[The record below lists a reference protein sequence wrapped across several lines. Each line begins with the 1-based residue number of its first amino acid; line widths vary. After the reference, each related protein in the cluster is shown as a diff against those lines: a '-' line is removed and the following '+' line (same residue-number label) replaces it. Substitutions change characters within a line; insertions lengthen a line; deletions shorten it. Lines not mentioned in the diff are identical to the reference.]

1 MAKTAKPSASADG
14 GEAPPGDSPTRQTGP
29 GESPA
34 PTTVLRIR
42 SLMPSLAPAEQRVAQ
57 RIVDDPERVAASS
70 ITQLAKDCDTSEA
83 TVIRFCRTIDFTG
96 YRELRLALATEA
108 GQARGAGITARE
120 VAGDINPD
128 DTLVT
133 VVEKIAYTD
142 ARAVE
147 DTAAQLDTAVLQAV
161 VERMA
166 QARRVD
172 IYGVGASAFVAA
184 DLQQKLHRI
193 GVTSFAWSDTHVM
206 LTSAALLG
214 EDDVALAVSHTGST
228 IDTINALAEARRRGA
243 TTVAVTNFPRSPI
256 SEAADH
262 ILTTAARETT
272 FRSGATASR
281 LAQLT
286 VIDCLF
292 VGLAQSRY
300 ADSRTALAT
309 TYDAVR
315 GLRVGETRR
324 RPGPRGADE
333 ASEAGEAGG
342 PAGGTGEPPNGGG
355 TP

>member
-1 MAKTAKPSASADG
+1 MAKTAKPPNTHEGGAAGGEGTTGLFGRDDSAS
-14 GEAPPGDSPTRQTGP
+14 
-29 GESPA
+29 

-42 SLMPSLAPAEQRVAQ
+42 SLLPSLAPAEQRVAQ
-57 RIVDDPERVAASS
+57 RIIADPEGVAASS
-70 ITQLAKDCDTSEA
+70 ITQLAKDCATSEA

-96 YRELRLALATEA
+96 YRELRLALAAEA
-108 GQARGAGITARE
+108 GQARGAGISTRE
-120 VAGDINPD
+120 FAGDINPD

-133 VVEKIAYTD
+133 VVQKIAYTD

-147 DTAAQLDTAVLQAV
+147 DTAVQLDIEVLQAV

-166 QARRVD
+166 VARRID
-172 IYGVGASAFVAA
+172 IYGVGASGFVAA

-193 GVTSFAWSDTHVM
+193 GITSFAWSDTHVM
-206 LTSAALLG
+206 LTSAALLC
-214 EDDVALAVSHTGST
+214 EDDVALAVSHTGTT
-228 IDTINALAEARRRGA
+228 IDTIDALTEARRRGA
-243 TTVAVTNFPRSPI
+243 TTVAITNFPRSPI

-262 ILTTAARETT
+262 VLTTAARETT

-300 ADSRTALAT
+300 ADSRSALAT

-315 GLRVGETRR
+315 GLRVGEDRR
-324 RPGPRGADE
+324 RPAPRRRAASADPRPAHGARDD
-333 ASEAGEAGG
+333 GG
-342 PAGGTGEPPNGGG
+342 APE
-355 TP
+355 

>member
-1 MAKTAKPSASADG
+1 MAKTAKPTSQGSGSAHGDDG
-14 GEAPPGDSPTRQTGP
+14 TPAVRDD
-29 GESPA
+29 PA

-42 SLMPSLAPAEQRVAQ
+42 SLLPSLAPAEQRVAQ
-57 RIVDDPERVAASS
+57 RIIDDPERVAASS
-70 ITQLAKDCDTSEA
+70 ITQLAKDCATSEA

-96 YRELRLALATEA
+96 YRELRLTLATEA
-108 GQARGAGITARE
+108 GQARGARGGTRE
-120 VAGDINPD
+120 VPGDISAD

-133 VVEKIAYTD
+133 VVEKIAFTD

-147 DTAAQLDTAVLQAV
+147 ETGAQLDVAVLEAV

-166 QARRVD
+166 TARRTD

-193 GVTSFAWSDTHVM
+193 GLTSFAWSDTHVM

-214 EDDVALAVSHTGST
+214 EGDVAMAISHSGTT
-228 IDTINALAEARRRGA
+228 IDTINALAEAKRRGA

-292 VGLAQSRY
+292 VGLAQLRY
-300 ADSRTALAT
+300 ADSRTALET

-315 GLRVGETRR
+315 GLRIGDDKR
-324 RPGPRGADE
+324 RPRGQDRQR
-333 ASEAGEAGG
+333 
-342 PAGGTGEPPNGGG
+342 
-355 TP
+355 

>member
-1 MAKTAKPSASADG
+1 MAKTVKPSAAGNG
-14 GEAPPGDSPTRQTGP
+14 GAAQGGDAAAGPPGRDD
-29 GESPA
+29 SPA

-42 SLMPSLAPAEQRVAQ
+42 SLLPSLAPSEQRVAQ
-57 RIVDDPERVAASS
+57 RIVDDPERAAACS

-108 GQARGAGITARE
+108 GQARGAGISTRE
-120 VAGDINPD
+120 VVSDISPD

-133 VVEKIAYTD
+133 VVEKIAHTD
-142 ARAVE
+142 SRAVE
-147 DTAAQLDTAVLQAV
+147 DTAAQLDTDVLQAV

-166 QARRVD
+166 VARRVD
-172 IYGVGASAFVAA
+172 IYGVGASGFVAA

-193 GVTSFAWSDTHVM
+193 GITSFAWSDTHVM

-214 EDDVALAVSHTGST
+214 RDDVALAVSHTGST
-228 IDTINALAEARRRGA
+228 IDTINALTEARRRGA
-243 TTVAVTNFPRSPI
+243 TTVAITNFPRSPI

-262 ILTTAARETT
+262 VLTTSARETT

-300 ADSRTALAT
+300 TDSRNALAT

-315 GLRVGETRR
+315 GLRVGETGR
-324 RPGPRGADE
+324 RPGPRAPGTAGASAGPDDGTEPGAD
-333 ASEAGEAGG
+333 ADS
-342 PAGGTGEPPNGGG
+342 
-355 TP
+355 

>member
-1 MAKTAKPSASADG
+1 MAKTAKPTDSDG
-14 GEAPPGDSPTRQTGP
+14 GTPLDGTSTGRSGHGD
-29 GESPA
+29 SPA

-42 SLMPSLAPAEQRVAQ
+42 SLLPSLAPAEQRVAQ
-57 RIVDDPERVAASS
+57 RIVDGPEHVAASS
-70 ITQLAKDCDTSEA
+70 ITQLAKDCGTSEA

-108 GQARGAGITARE
+108 GQARGAGTGTRD
-120 VAGDINPD
+120 VAGDIDPD

-133 VVEKIAYTD
+133 VVEKIAATD

-147 DTAAQLDTAVLQAV
+147 DTAAQLDTGVLQTV
-161 VERMA
+161 VDRMA
-166 QARRVD
+166 AARRVD

-206 LTSAALLG
+206 ITSAALLG
-214 EDDVALAVSHTGST
+214 EGDVALAVSHTGST

-243 TTVAVTNFPRSPI
+243 TAVAVTNFPRSPI
-256 SEAADH
+256 SEASDH

-315 GLRVGETRR
+315 GLRVGETHR
-324 RPGPRGADE
+324 RPGQRA
-333 ASEAGEAGG
+333 AGG
-342 PAGGTGEPPNGGG
+342 PAESAGAAGHGAAHDPRNGTRP
-355 TP
+355 

>member
-1 MAKTAKPSASADG
+1 MAKTAKPSAAADG
-14 GEAPPGDSPTRQTGP
+14 GAARGGDSSAGP
-29 GESPA
+29 SERDDSPS

-42 SLMPSLAPAEQRVAQ
+42 SLLPSLAPAEQRVAQ
-57 RIVDDPERVAASS
+57 RILDGPERVAASS

-83 TVIRFCRTIDFTG
+83 TVIRFCRTIEFTG

-108 GQARGAGITARE
+108 GQARGAGISARE
-120 VAGDINPD
+120 VPGDINPD

-166 QARRVD
+166 VARRVD
-172 IYGVGASAFVAA
+172 IYGVGASGVVAA
-184 DLQQKLHRI
+184 DLHQKLHRI
-193 GVTSFAWSDTHVM
+193 GVASFAWSDTHVM

-214 EDDVALAVSHTGST
+214 GDDVALAVSHTGTT

-243 TTVAVTNFPRSPI
+243 ATVAITNFPRSPI

-262 ILTTAARETT
+262 VLTTAARETT

-300 ADSRTALAT
+300 TDSRNALAT
-309 TYDAVR
+309 TYEAVR
-315 GLRVGETRR
+315 GLRVGEARR
-324 RPGPRGADE
+324 RPGAHGEASGDAAVGTGGAAEPGAADE
-333 ASEAGEAGG
+333 PGRGR
-342 PAGGTGEPPNGGG
+342 
-355 TP
+355 